1 MSTPTT
7 PRSKTTFNPTTP
19 PATSRVSSSSA
30 IHSSPHYTT
39 TRRHSLYGVEDRVVI
54 DPGSRIWKVGFSGEG
69 RPRDVFHS
77 DDEKKPLWGLSR
89 ATDAA
94 ERAEEDR
101 LLGIKL
107 EKALR
112 SVFHDSLLTDPKA
125 RKVIIVENPLLPLY
139 IKEAIARILFENLQ
153 VPSVSFASSHLLSL
167 FVAGRITGLVLDCGH
182 LESVAL
188 PIFAARPL
196 FPQIRTTPLS
206 GSRFSSHLR
215 ALLLLFGTYL
225 PPTSPG
231 PSGSLPAASRSVRVP
246 PEILTDTVM
255 EEVKTRCCFVG
266 ESLSTVAD
274 SREATPFDDQSTDMD
289 FPPSSD
295 ATPSESDYSYA
306 GHDSAMSSV
315 QSSVQDS
322 SEFSVI
328 SHPRAPDDRRGG
340 GGENQLQA
348 LATMYKR
355 HSTATDLKLPVTPP
369 LTSTAGLGNGTL
381 IIPGWVRERTAEVL
395 FEGGDVDE
403 SSVAEVILDA
413 LLKVPVDLRKTL
425 ASSILVIGGTS
436 MLPGFI
442 PRLYSELIRALQPPP
457 FPARPPVRPDRP
469 PPPQYDRYAALRP
482 LIPYFAVLNNP
493 SPEIPMSDRAKA
505 NSGKAPAFSPA
516 TMAWVGGSLAGALKT
531 GGVEVS
537 REKWDEVDAEEDA
550 DTSMDVVSPDDKR
563 PTNILPDWTRM
574 PLPTGAEDRDGEDI
588 TVEVSLTATEVTE
601 NAVDDAIE
609 KVGDGGMSG
618 ETGLIAGSSG
628 TPCSSDTVVA
638 LETDNRRARGVPAR
652 LSVNPELSDLL
663 SPSNVAVSLS
673 SSSLGGNR

>member
-39 TRRHSLYGVEDRVVI
+39 TRRHSLYGVEDRVII
-54 DPGSRIWKVGFSGEG
+54 DPGSRIWKIGFSGEG
-69 RPRDVFHS
+69 KPRDVFYS
-77 DDEKKPLWGLSR
+77 DGKDGRPLWGLGR
-89 ATDAA
+89 AADAA

-101 LLGIKL
+101 LLEIKL
-107 EKALR
+107 ERCLR

-125 RKVIIVENPLLPLY
+125 RKVIIVENPLLPVY
-139 IKEAIARILFENLQ
+139 IKEAIAGILFENLQ

-167 FVAGRITGLVLDCGH
+167 FAAGRITGLVLDCGH

-206 GSRFSSHLR
+206 GSRFTSHLR

-246 PEILTDTVM
+246 PEVLTDAVI

-266 ESLSTVAD
+266 EALSNILEA
-274 SREATPFDDQSTDMD
+274 REATPGFDDQSTDMD

-328 SHPRAPDDRRGG
+328 SHPRAPDDRRSGG
-340 GGENQLQA
+340 GGGSENQLQA
-348 LATMYKR
+348 LASMYKR
-355 HSTATDLKLPVTPP
+355 HSTATDLKIPVTPP
-369 LTSTAGLGNGTL
+369 IFSPAGLGNGTL

-442 PRLYSELIRALQPPP
+442 PRLYSELIRALQPPG
-457 FPARPPVRPDRP
+457 PPNRQQIRPDRP
-469 PPPQYDRYAALRP
+469 LPPQYDRYAGLRP

-493 SPEIPMSDRAKA
+493 SPEPPMSDRAKA
-505 NSGKAPAFSPA
+505 NSGRAPAFSPA
-516 TMAWVGGSLAGALKT
+516 AMAWIGGSLAGALKI

-537 REKWDEVDAEEDA
+537 REKWDEVDPDQDG
-550 DTSMDVVSPDDKR
+550 DTSMDISPRRGHDQSPR
-563 PTNILPDWTRM
+563 NILPDWTRIS
-574 PLPTGAEDRDGEDI
+574 LPSGAPAAII
-588 TVEVSLTATEVTE
+588 TTQSQQVSSPT
-601 NAVDDAIE
+601 
-609 KVGDGGMSG
+609 VG
-618 ETGLIAGSSG
+618 A
-628 TPCSSDTVVA
+628 
-638 LETDNRRARGVPAR
+638 
-652 LSVNPELSDLL
+652 
-663 SPSNVAVSLS
+663 
-673 SSSLGGNR
+673 

>member
-1 MSTPTT
+1 MVVVKKRRVRNNRVTLSRPPPPQMSGTPTT

-19 PATSRVSSSSA
+19 PATSRVQSSA

-54 DPGSRIWKVGFSGEG
+54 DPGSRIWKIGFSGEG
-69 RPRDVFHS
+69 KPRDVFYS
-77 DDEKKPLWGLSR
+77 DGRNGQPLWGLSR
-89 ATDAA
+89 ASDAA

-101 LLGIKL
+101 LLEIKV
-107 EKALR
+107 ERCLR

-125 RKVIIVENPLLPLY
+125 RKVIIVEHPLLPLH
-139 IKEAIARILFENLQ
+139 IKEMIARILFENLQ

-167 FVAGRITGLVLDCGH
+167 FAVGRITGLVLDCGH
-182 LESVAL
+182 LESVTL

-196 FPQIRTTPLS
+196 FPQIRTTPLA

-215 ALLLLFGTYL
+215 NLLIFFGTYL

-246 PEILTDTVM
+246 PEILTDAVI

-266 ESLSTVAD
+266 EALSTILDA
-274 SREATPFDDQSTDMD
+274 RENTPGFDDQSTDMD

-306 GHDSAMSSV
+306 GHDSVMSSV

-328 SHPRAPDDRRGG
+328 SHPRAPDDPRRGG
-340 GGENQLQA
+340 GGGGGGSGENQLQA
-348 LATMYKR
+348 LASMYKR
-355 HSTATDLKLPVTPP
+355 HSTATDLKMSVTPP
-369 LTSTAGLGNGTL
+369 ASSAGLGNGTL
-381 IIPGWVRERTAEVL
+381 IIPGWIRERTAEVL

-403 SSVAEVILDA
+403 SSIAEIILDT

-425 ASSILVIGGTS
+425 ASTILISGGTS

-442 PRLYSELIRALQPPP
+442 PRLYSEIIRAIQPPP
-457 FPARPPVRPDRP
+457 PPTRPPKPYNTVQHGHEKSS
-469 PPPQYDRYAALRP
+469 PPQYDRYATLRQ
-482 LIPYFAVLNNP
+482 LIPYFAVINNP
-493 SPEIPMSDRAKA
+493 SPEPPLSDRAKA

-516 TMAWVGGSLAGALKT
+516 CMAWVGGSLAGALKT

-537 REKWDEVDAEEDA
+537 REKWDEA
-550 DTSMDVVSPDDKR
+550 DPHRDDDDMDMDLSPSKPGGHGHDLQQHTPR
-563 PTNILPDWTRM
+563 NILPDWTRI
-574 PLPTGAEDRDGEDI
+574 PLPSGAPPVIMI
-588 TVEVSLTATEVTE
+588 TQSQSQQVASPTAT
-601 NAVDDAIE
+601 AVGA
-609 KVGDGGMSG
+609 
-618 ETGLIAGSSG
+618 
-628 TPCSSDTVVA
+628 
-638 LETDNRRARGVPAR
+638 
-652 LSVNPELSDLL
+652 
-663 SPSNVAVSLS
+663 
-673 SSSLGGNR
+673 